1 MRIYNLSNREVEL
14 FKEMVK
20 FMMTRTSNLEKSIIK
35 NFLIKLYSIL
45 NIEKKLNERN
55 TQVRKLEEQV
65 EKL

>member
-14 FKEMVK
+14 FKEMAK
-20 FMMTRTSNLEKSIIK
+20 FMMTRTSNLKKSIIK

>member
-1 MRIYNLSNREVEL
+1 MRIYNLNNREVEL
-14 FKEMVK
+14 FKEMAK
-20 FMMTRTSNLEKSIIK
+20 FMMIRTSNLKKSIIK
-35 NFLIKLYSIL
+35 NFFFKLYSIL

>member
-1 MRIYNLSNREVEL
+1 MRIYNLNNREVEL
-14 FKEMVK
+14 FKEMAK
-20 FMMTRTSNLEKSIIK
+20 FMMIRTSNLKKSIIK
-35 NFLIKLYSIL
+35 YFLIKLYSIL